1 MAIAAPTPCARD
13 SCPHGGAAPDTAR
26 SDVRAVMRELADV
39 AAYVARVRREIASLK
54 VVELSRDRIPE
65 AHDELGHVVN
75 ATASATHTIM
85 AAAEGILRAP
95 KDSIEAYRDQVNAK
109 VVEIFEA
116 CSFQDITGQRITKV
130 VEALSQLEQRL
141 SRFAGAVDARDAI
154 ETARPEEEARQARR
168 QALFLNGPQA
178 RGAAIDQG
186 EIDKLFG

>member
-1 MAIAAPTPCARD
+1 MAIAAPTLCVRD
-13 SCPHGGAAPDTAR
+13 SCPNQGAAPETAKA
-26 SDVRAVMRELADV
+26 DVRAVMRELTDV

-54 VVELSRDRIPE
+54 VVEISRDRIPQ
-65 AHDELGHVVN
+65 AHDELGHVVT

-95 KDSIEAYRDQVNAK
+95 QEPLDAYHDQVNAK

-141 SRFAGAVDARDAI
+141 SRFAGAVDARDPI
-154 ETARPEEEARQARR
+154 ERAQPEEDAREARR
-168 QALFLNGPQA
+168 QTLFLNGPQA
-178 RGAAIDQG
+178 QGDAIDQG

>member
-1 MAIAAPTPCARD
+1 MAIAAPTLCARD
-13 SCPHGGAAPDTAR
+13 SCPNQGAAPETAKA
-26 SDVRAVMRELADV
+26 DVRAVMRELADV

-54 VVELSRDRIPE
+54 VVEISRDRIPQ
-65 AHDELGHVVN
+65 AHDELGHVVT

-95 KDSIEAYRDQVNAK
+95 QEPLDAYRDQVNAK

-141 SRFAGAVDARDAI
+141 SRFAGAVDARDPI
-154 ETARPEEEARQARR
+154 ERAQPEEDARQARR
-168 QALFLNGPQA
+168 QTLFLNGPQA
-178 RGAAIDQG
+178 EGAAIDQG